1 MTPPQSWIGLSHKKD
16 SQNETNN
23 AFSEEI
29 NQIALRSNVDK
40 IIQSV
45 DLIKTYA
52 YGTKKDLIHQ
62 TEEIKATKKR
72 LTLMILQKKL
82 LHPYRITI
90 HTEY

>member
-1 MTPPQSWIGLSHKKD
+1 M
-16 SQNETNN
+16 
-23 AFSEEI
+23 
-29 NQIALRSNVDK
+29 
-40 IIQSV
+40 IQSV